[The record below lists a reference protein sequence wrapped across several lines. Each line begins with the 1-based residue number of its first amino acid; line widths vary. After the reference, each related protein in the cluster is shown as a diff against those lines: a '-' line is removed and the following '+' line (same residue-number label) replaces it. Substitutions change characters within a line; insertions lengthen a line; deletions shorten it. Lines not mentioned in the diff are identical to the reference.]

1 MKKIFFLFFFI
12 LIVLLFFDNP
22 VYGWLDCP
30 YGKINDPYP
39 GSCFRYVDTNNNKIC
54 DHSEPAPQQAK
65 DISSSLPAKQK
76 LANPLFWIIFLTIT
90 VYFCHW
96 YLVNKTALSQKNKW
110 FSQSFFRFFW
120 NGVLLITFLIT
131 GISGLLLAFGVLNK
145 TLSLWHNYAGLV
157 FIIVGFFHCL
167 AHLSYFKKIFK

>member
-1 MKKIFFLFFFI
+1 
-12 LIVLLFFDNP
+12 
-22 VYGWLDCP
+22 
-30 YGKINDPYP
+30 
-39 GSCFRYVDTNNNKIC
+39 
-54 DHSEPAPQQAK
+54 
-65 DISSSLPAKQK
+65 
-76 LANPLFWIIFLTIT
+76 
-90 VYFCHW
+90 
-96 YLVNKTALSQKNKW
+96 LVNKTALSQKNKW